1 MYVRFPNLYENLLI
15 CRFRTQNSH
24 ISKLH
29 NELKD
34 VRQAYLSTAQPRK
47 THLRTGQAQ
56 RYLTDRDRED
66 IDANA
71 KQIIREINASI
82 RILDDAEHKRR
93 EDLQAAIR
101 KKYASGLAALGA
113 WAAGGEKTEEH
124 EAAES
129 RALDVGIHRDGVL
142 WLLRKKLELC
152 CETQQTMME
161 ARLKREMEK
170 NRSVLANT
178 SAPLPGYSPMQDAGT
193 RGIWVSEPS
202 TNMEGLRTDED
213 KSYAPD
219 PGLTEEQ
226 VQMFEKGNQDMMTH
240 YQMTLD
246 KVRYGAGCTP
256 SLHQSALWT
265 CLTKQYRTAEK
276 SLVEIAEL
284 QTTLANNLTVQA
296 AHIDQLVADS
306 ENVAQDVSSGNKE
319 LKRASERPS
328 TARYTFFAAS
338 GLCVFLILWDLVI

>member
-1 MYVRFPNLYENLLI
+1 MDLIPTFNELLKNRDAPPASGKFRFDELEDFLKEAYRI
-15 CRFRTQNSH
+15 NSH

-246 KVRYGAGCTP
+246 KVR
-256 SLHQSALWT
+256 
-265 CLTKQYRTAEK
+265 TAEK